1 VSAALLLGLDVG
13 TTSTKAAVIDL
24 DGAELSHGRAPM
36 PWRAVPSG
44 AEIAPEA
51 LLHSAKT
58 AAAEALEQAPRDAT
72 VAAVGVS
79 SMAETGVL
87 LDRHGRPTGAPAIA
101 WHDARGAREAERI
114 AHELPAFTAT
124 TGLPPT
130 PLCALAK
137 LRWLRDH
144 EPVARD
150 GVRWLNVAEW
160 VVKGLGGE
168 ETAELSLASRTG
180 WLDVDA
186 RSWWDEALQWAGA
199 PPGFLPALTPAG
211 TPAGEVTEL
220 PAARGATLAIGGHD
234 HLSAAVGAGA
244 VGEGDVLDSS
254 GTAEAFIRAIAPL
267 PPERIPETVAAGL
280 TVGWHAV
287 PGRQCLLGAHWSGQ
301 ALGRILDL
309 LGHDRETLERQAL
322 DADPGDLAVSGI
334 SEDTLAISGI
344 GRDASPAQVWR
355 AALEA
360 VGRGGADI
368 LARMAAV
375 AGPHR
380 RLVVAGGWAEGEA
393 ARAVKARWLGP
404 FGTTAAAFAGARG
417 AALTAGRGAGLEV
430 PDPDTGFTSITKDN
444 LAQNQDAVY
453 KASC

>member
-1 VSAALLLGLDVG
+1 MVTLLLGLDVG

-24 DGAELSHGRAPM
+24 DGAELGHGRAPM
-36 PWRAVPSG
+36 PWRTVPSG

-51 LLHSAKT
+51 LLQSAI
-58 AAAEALEQAPRDAT
+58 AAATEALERAPHDAT

-87 LDRHGRPTGAPAIA
+87 LDRGGRPTGTPAIA
-101 WHDARGAREAERI
+101 WHDARGAREAQRI
-114 AHELPAFTAT
+114 AEELPAFATT
-124 TGLPPT
+124 TGLPAT
-130 PLCALAK
+130 PLCTLAK

-144 EPVARD
+144 EPAARD

-160 VVKGLGGE
+160 VVRGLGGE

-180 WLDVDA
+180 WLDLDA
-186 RSWWDEALQWAGA
+186 RAWWDEALQWVGV
-199 PPGFLPALTPAG
+199 PPGFLPDPVPAG
-211 TPAGEVTEL
+211 TPAGEVTNL
-220 PAARGATLAIGGHD
+220 PAARGATLAVGGHD

-244 VGEGDVLDSS
+244 VGEGDVLNSS

-267 PPERIPETVAAGL
+267 PPERIAETVAGGL

-287 PGRQCLLGAHWSGQ
+287 PDRQCLLGAHWSGQ

-309 LGHDRETLERQAL
+309 LGHDRETLERDAL
-322 DADPGDLAVSGI
+322 DADPGAVAVSGI
-334 SEDTLAISGI
+334 SEDTLTIRGI
-344 GRDASPAQVWR
+344 GREASPAQLWR

-404 FGTTAAAFAGARG
+404 FGTTAAMFAGARG
-417 AALTAGRGAGLEV
+417 AALTAGRGAGLDVPHPDAAAQEV
-430 PDPDTGFTSITKDN
+430 S
-444 LAQNQDAVY
+444 
-453 KASC
+453 

>member
-1 VSAALLLGLDVG
+1 MVTLLVGLDVG

-24 DGAELSHGRAPM
+24 DGAELGHGRAPM
-36 PWRAVPSG
+36 PWRSVPSG

-51 LLHSAKT
+51 LLQSAT
-58 AAAEALEQAPRDAT
+58 AAATKALERAPRDAT

-87 LDRHGRPTGAPAIA
+87 LDRDGRPTGAPAIA
-101 WHDARGAREAERI
+101 WHDARGAREAQRI
-114 AHELPAFTAT
+114 AAELPGFTAT
-124 TGLPPT
+124 TGLPAT
-130 PLCALAK
+130 PLCTLAK
-137 LRWLRDH
+137 LRWLREHD
-144 EPVARD
+144 PAARD

-180 WLDVDA
+180 WLDLDA
-186 RSWWDEALQWAGA
+186 RAWWDEALHWLGV
-199 PPGFLPALTPAG
+199 PPAFLPEPAPAG
-211 TPAGEVTEL
+211 TPAGEVTTL
-220 PAARGATLAIGGHD
+220 PGARGATLAVGGHD

-267 PPERIPETVAAGL
+267 PPERIAETVAGGL

-287 PGRQCLLGAHWSGQ
+287 PDRQCLLGAHWSGQ

-309 LGHDRETLERQAL
+309 LGHDRETLEREAL
-322 DADPGDLAVSGI
+322 DADPGGLSVSGI
-334 SEDTLAISGI
+334 SEDTLTISGI

-380 RLVVAGGWAEGEA
+380 RLVVAGGWAEGDA

-404 FGTTAAAFAGARG
+404 FGTTAATFAGARG
-417 AALTAGRGAGLEV
+417 AALTAGRGAGLDVPHPDAAAQEV
-430 PDPDTGFTSITKDN
+430 S
-444 LAQNQDAVY
+444 
-453 KASC
+453 